1 VANLP
6 KYRIPIDKKFF
17 QSAFADAG
25 LSQNDVAARLSLDK
39 SSMSLMVSGKR
50 KMTLAEA
57 STLAAIIGVTIDK
70 VPAKSGAMRPV
81 IRDTKRPRKA

>member
-6 KYRIPIDKKFF
+6 KYLIAIDKKFF

-25 LSQNDVAARLSLDK
+25 LSQNDVAARLALDK
-39 SSMSLMVSGKR
+39 SSMSLLRSGKR

-57 STLAAIIGVTIDK
+57 AAIAGVIDSPIDK
-70 VPAKSGAMRPV
+70 VLVKSGAMRPV
-81 IRDTKRPRKA
+81 IQETKRTRKA

>member
-6 KYRIPIDKKFF
+6 KYLIAIDKKFF

-25 LSQNDVAARLSLDK
+25 LSQNDVAARLALDK
-39 SSMSLMVSGKR
+39 SSMSLMMSGKR

-57 STLAAIIGVTIDK
+57 AAIAGIIDSTIDK
-70 VPAKSGAMRPV
+70 VLAKSGAMKPV
-81 IRDTKRPRKA
+81 MV